1 MALCLPRKRRAT
13 SLATRPRTLS
23 VASITNHSCTTSA
36 ALALKVL
43 VMSFLLGRV
52 CRALF
57 HGRRS
62 SDGNLLGGVQASP
75 RSHKSAAK
83 PSIIGDLALV
93 LRVAAMASCQAGGM
107 ACGLRP
113 TLAVDLIGAQPLRHK
128 LRCWYVNDVIAAN
141 GACARQPYH
150 PP

>member
-43 VMSFLLGRV
+43 VMSFLLEKV

-83 PSIIGDLALV
+83 PNIIEDSGQCPVSSTAAGCG
-93 LRVAAMASCQAGGM
+93 RVAASGERVAHQGIEPFAH
-107 ACGLRP
+107 
-113 TLAVDLIGAQPLRHK
+113 VF
-128 LRCWYVNDVIAAN
+128 
-141 GACARQPYH
+141 
-150 PP
+150 

>member
-43 VMSFLLGRV
+43 VMSFLLERV

-83 PSIIGDLALV
+83 PSIIGDLV
-93 LRVAAMASCQAGGM
+93 KWPFFIVTG
-107 ACGLRP
+107 
-113 TLAVDLIGAQPLRHK
+113 DI
-128 LRCWYVNDVIAAN
+128 I
-141 GACARQPYH
+141 
-150 PP
+150 